1 MFSDIEILEH
11 KNEYIELLK
20 STKRENIDKVI
31 DMLKASDFFEA
42 PASTKY
48 HDNFKGGL
56 CYHSL
61 KVYNNLV
68 KLNKTYE
75 LNFSDD
81 SMIIMGLL
89 HDICKINCYIKDKK
103 NVKVGGNWIT
113 VDYWS
118 FKDEFPIGHGQKS
131 VVMLLQLGLSLTKL
145 ELESI
150 VGHMNGYDKSDMFDS
165 SNIFNLDSSTIWL
178 HLADFIA
185 SYYERSHVDY

>member
-1 MFSDIEILEH
+1 MLSEVELLEN
-11 KNEYIELLK
+11 KNNYIELLK
-20 STKRENIDKVI
+20 STNRENINKVI
-31 DMLKASDFFEA
+31 DMLKASDFFET

-61 KVYNNLV
+61 KVYGNLV
-68 KLNKTYE
+68 KLDKEYNLQLTK
-75 LNFSDD
+75 S

-118 FKDEFPIGHGQKS
+118 FKDELPIGHGQKS
-131 VVMLLQLGLSLTKL
+131 VIMLLQLGLPLTEL

-150 VGHMNGYDKSDMFDS
+150 VGHMNGYDKSDMFDA
-165 SNIFNLDSSTIWL
+165 SNIFNLNSDTIWL

>member
-1 MFSDIEILEH
+1 MLSEVELLEN
-11 KNEYIELLK
+11 KNNYIKLLK
-20 STKRENIDKVI
+20 STNRENIDKVI

-75 LNFSDD
+75 LNFSED

-103 NVKVGGNWIT
+103 NVKVGSNWIT

-118 FKDEFPIGHGQKS
+118 FKDELPIGHGQKS
-131 VVMLLQLGLSLTKL
+131 VIMLLEQGFNLTEL
-145 ELESI
+145 ELKSI
-150 VGHMNGYDKSDMFDS
+150 IGHMNGYDKSDLFDA
-165 SNIFNLDSSTIWL
+165 SNIFNLDSNTIWL
-178 HLADFIA
+178 HLADFVA
-185 SYYERSHVDY
+185 SYYERSHLDY

>member
-1 MFSDIEILEH
+1 MLSDVELLEN
-11 KNEYIELLK
+11 KNNYIELLK
-20 STKRENIDKVI
+20 STNRENIDKVI

-61 KVYNNLV
+61 KVYGNLV
-68 KLNKTYE
+68 KLDKEYNLQFDK
-75 LNFSDD
+75 N

-89 HDICKINCYIKDKK
+89 HDICKINCYVKDKK

-118 FKDEFPIGHGQKS
+118 FKDEYPIGHGQKS
-131 VVMLLQLGLSLTKL
+131 VIMLLEKGFNLTDL
-145 ELESI
+145 ELKSI
-150 VGHMNGYDKSDMFDS
+150 IGHMNGYDKSDMFDA
-165 SNIFNLDSSTIWL
+165 SNIFNLDSKTIWL
-178 HLADFIA
+178 HVADFIA
-185 SYYERSHVDY
+185 SYNERSHYEY

>member
-1 MFSDIEILEH
+1 MISEVELLEN
-11 KNEYIELLK
+11 KNKYIELLK
-20 STKRENIDKVI
+20 STNRENIDKVI
-31 DMLKASDFFEA
+31 ELLKNSDFFEA

-68 KLNKTYE
+68 RLNKEYDLHFDE
-75 LNFSDD
+75 S

-89 HDICKINCYIKDKK
+89 HDICKINCYVKDKK
-103 NVKVGGNWIT
+103 NVKVGGNWMT

-118 FKDEFPIGHGQKS
+118 FKDELPIGHGQKS
-131 VVMLLQLGLSLTKL
+131 VILLLEQGISLTNL
-145 ELESI
+145 ELTSI
-150 VGHMNGYDKSDMFDS
+150 VGNMNGYDKSDMFDA
-165 SNIFNLDSSTIWL
+165 SNIFNLDSDTIWL

-185 SYYERSHVDY
+185 SYYERSHLDY

>member
-1 MFSDIEILEH
+1 MISEVELLEN
-11 KNEYIELLK
+11 KNKYIELLK
-20 STKRENIDKVI
+20 STNRENIDKVI
-31 DMLKASDFFEA
+31 ELLKNSDFFEA

-68 KLNKTYE
+68 RLNKEYDLHFDE
-75 LNFSDD
+75 S

-89 HDICKINCYIKDKK
+89 HDICKINCYVKDKK
-103 NVKVGGNWIT
+103 NVKVGGNWMT

-118 FKDEFPIGHGQKS
+118 FKDELPIGHGQKS
-131 VVMLLQLGLSLTKL
+131 VILLLEQGISLTNL
-145 ELESI
+145 ELTSI
-150 VGHMNGYDKSDMFDS
+150 VGHMNGYDKSDMFDA
-165 SNIFNLDSSTIWL
+165 SNIFNLDSDTIWL

-185 SYYERSHVDY
+185 SYYERSHLDY